1 MIDIDKSKLIDK
13 NKEILTKYQIYLFT
27 ERHMADNSIDSYIL
41 DIIKYLEYV
50 NKDYNS
56 IIKDDI
62 YKYLAKLDKDK
73 LSVTSVERKIVSIKS
88 FHKYLGRFHNI
99 KDIAVNIE
107 YPKFYRKIPN
117 TLTIEE
123 VELLLD
129 IKLETPFDYR
139 NKAMLELM
147 YATGL
152 RVSELCSLELK
163 DVDLENNYVRCIGK
177 GSKERIVPYG
187 EVCAYYLS
195 LYLNEYRPLLKKKYL
210 TDNIF
215 LNNHGKKMTRQGF
228 EFILN
233 NIVKEKDIN
242 KTITPHM
249 LRHSFATHLLN
260 NGADL
265 RSIQIMLGH
274 SNLSTT
280 QIYTNISREVLREN
294 YDLYHPEYKK
304 KDNN

>member
-56 IIKDDI
+56 IIKEDI

-107 YPKFYRKIPN
+107 HPKFYRKLPN

-163 DVDLENNYVRCIGK
+163 DVDLEDVKNSIQQKIDDLKLELEDLDKEKVLQIAKEK
-177 GSKERIVPYG
+177 GNQLKEKSIELYNVAVEKGTPVLQKAAAEIKEKTIQVVEEVLKKLKETEKTSEKSKE
-187 EVCAYYLS
+187 
-195 LYLNEYRPLLKKKYL
+195 
-210 TDNIF
+210 
-215 LNNHGKKMTRQGF
+215 
-228 EFILN
+228 
-233 NIVKEKDIN
+233 N
-242 KTITPHM
+242 K
-249 LRHSFATHLLN
+249 
-260 NGADL
+260 
-265 RSIQIMLGH
+265 
-274 SNLSTT
+274 
-280 QIYTNISREVLREN
+280 
-294 YDLYHPEYKK
+294 
-304 KDNN
+304 

>member
-1 MIDIDKSKLIDK
+1 MIDIDKSKIINK
-13 NKEILTKYQIYLFT
+13 NKDVLIKYQIYLFT

-41 DIIKYLEYV
+41 DIIKYLEYI
-50 NKDYNS
+50 NKNYDS
-56 IIKDDI
+56 ITKDDI
-62 YKYLAKLDKDK
+62 YKYLMKLDKDK
-73 LSVTSVERKIVSIKS
+73 LSVTTVERKIVSIKS
-88 FHKYLGRFHNI
+88 FHKYLGKFYKI
-99 KDIAVNIE
+99 KDVSLNIDH
-107 YPKFYRKIPN
+107 PKFYRKLPN

-123 VELLLD
+123 VEILLD
-129 IKLETPFDYR
+129 IKLETSFDYR

-163 DVDLENNYVRCIGK
+163 DIDLENNYVRCIGK

-187 EVCAYYLS
+187 EFCAYYLN

-233 NIVKEKDIN
+233 TIVKEKGIN

-280 QIYTNISREVLREN
+280 QIYTNVSREVLREN
-294 YDLYHPEYKK
+294 YDLYHPRYKNRN
-304 KDNN
+304 DN

>member
-1 MIDIDKSKLIDK
+1 MKNFLTVSLLFVMLVMAFATVVNAATSATLADELYAKGSKYGMTTADKVKI
-13 NKEILTKYQIYLFT
+13 ERYLSENPVT
-27 ERHMADNSIDSYIL
+27 DEKANA
-41 DIIKYLEYV
+41 V
-50 NKDYNS
+50 
-56 IIKDDI
+56 
-62 YKYLAKLDKDK
+62 LAKADEAVAVMESAGATNYDDLTTAQKNELK
-73 LSVTSVERKIVSIKS
+73 SIATSAAE
-88 FHKYLGRFHNI
+88 
-99 KDIAVNIE
+99 
-107 YPKFYRKIPN
+107 
-117 TLTIEE
+117 
-123 VELLLD
+123 LLD

-163 DVDLENNYVRCIGK
+163 DIDLENNYVRCIGK

-210 TDNIF
+210 TENIF

-233 NIVKEKDIN
+233 NIVKEKGIN

-265 RSIQIMLGH
+265 RSIQVMLGH

-280 QIYTNISREVLREN
+280 QIYTNVSREVLREN

-304 KDNN
+304 KDDN

>member
-107 YPKFYRKIPN
+107 HPKFYRKLPN

-210 TDNIF
+210 TYNIF

-249 LRHSFATHLLN
+249 LRHSFATHLFK

-265 RSIQIMLGH
+265 RSIQLML
-274 SNLSTT
+274 
-280 QIYTNISREVLREN
+280 
-294 YDLYHPEYKK
+294 
-304 KDNN
+304 